1 MEAKKLAVN
10 RGNNRDK
17 VIDVQ
22 IDRVIKYPVI

>member
-1 MEAKKLAVN
+1 MEAKKLAIN
-10 RGNNRDK
+10 KGNNRDK